1 VVSDAKTAIVLDTI
15 SGEKFGSGMTA
26 VPSKSLLRERMTSIP
41 PEPLSTQRREKEKL
55 IFRTYDS
62 DNVNVSR
69 NL

>member
-1 VVSDAKTAIVLDTI
+1 
-15 SGEKFGSGMTA
+15 
-26 VPSKSLLRERMTSIP
+26 MTSIP